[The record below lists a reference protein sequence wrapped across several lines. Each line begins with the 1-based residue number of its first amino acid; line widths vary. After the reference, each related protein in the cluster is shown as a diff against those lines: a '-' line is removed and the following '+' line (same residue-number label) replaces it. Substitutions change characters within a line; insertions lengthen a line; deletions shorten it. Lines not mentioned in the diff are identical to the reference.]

1 MSGARDDK
9 AQREVE
15 ELLKAAQDDVL
26 LRVSA
31 NRHVSSSSLDPD
43 LDRRFRALKVGKN
56 GEDQISDDDLASRF
70 QKLKKD
76 RNFDD
81 GEESKVPED
90 EVEKVM
96 QWAMDAVRLEVIS
109 NSENLSG
116 ELEEDEE
123 SDLEDEESDSE
134 GEERKKKEE
143 KEKAESKKPPAKKW
157 FFF

>member
-1 MSGARDDK
+1 MSGAPDDK

-26 LRVSA
+26 LRISA

-81 GEESKVPED
+81 GEERKVPED

-116 ELEEDEE
+116 ELEEE
-123 SDLEDEESDSE
+123 EESDSE
-134 GEERKKKEE
+134 EEERKKKEE